1 MKKQTILGT
10 PLPNI
15 QVDLKSILGR
25 PFGKRENQED
35 KYTGFL
41 GEIELPDGTVMTEK
55 SISVDIDGKET
66 LIPSIVPT
74 NKKFL
79 KDIAQNN
86 MTKQITDNAINH
98 AMKRIKQGKSPF
110 AEPGEFQFEG
120 KKPIRLKY

>member
-1 MKKQTILGT
+1 MLETILG
-10 PLPNI
+10 
-15 QVDLKSILGR
+15 QS
-25 PFGKRENQED
+25 FGKRVNQED

-41 GEIELPDGTVMTEK
+41 GMIELPDGTVMTEK

-66 LIPSIVPT
+66 LIPAIVPS

-79 KDIAQNN
+79 KDIAQKNI
-86 MTKQITDNAINH
+86 TKQIRDNAVNH
-98 AMKRIKQGKSPF
+98 AMKRMKQGKSPF